1 MGFIVRLS
9 LSRVWVLV
17 YSEASENAQRCSLLS
32 FLPLH
37 TQWIPL
43 SNGRGSQEIR
53 VLLKPQ
59 PSEFRAR
66 TSQSS
71 ALLLSFI
78 SCTLPSFG
86 GCRELPSFLLKPPL
100 YNDVCQS
107 LLSKTEGKQTNHK
120 KSLCNHSEDSSSHY
134 YISWDEKILFKLA
147 KSDGKR
153 MRFFKLRSGLSL
165 EVRLCW

>member
-43 SNGRGSQEIR
+43 SNGRGSQEIH

-86 GCRELPSFLLKPPL
+86 GVGNCLPF
-100 YNDVCQS
+100 YWN
-107 LLSKTEGKQTNHK
+107 LLSTMMYVNHCWVKLRENKQTTRRACAIIVRTVVHIITFPEMRK
-120 KSLCNHSEDSSSHY
+120 YFSS
-134 YISWDEKILFKLA
+134 
-147 KSDGKR
+147 
-153 MRFFKLRSGLSL
+153 
-165 EVRLCW
+165 